1 MNGTPEED
9 DDSYKFFFDGIFMGL
24 ADIVPGVSG
33 GTIAFILGIYE
44 RLISAIKSIDL
55 KFIPFSFMSLYD
67 RNYLEK
73 AKNNLLSI
81 DFKLLLPLVLGIG
94 SAILAASYVIDFA
107 LDNYQVYIHSFF
119 FGLILISA
127 WHIYGRIEEANLRTF
142 LPSLGG
148 FTIAFLLVILHESSG
163 LGGFGIS
170 PSLPYLLITG
180 FFAFSAMILP
190 GISGSLMAYLLG
202 MYEYLLAVLHSIFE
216 KWLEAGV
223 FIVGGLLGLL
233 SFSRIIYYFL
243 ENYHPHTLFF
253 LTGLMMGALTK
264 PFLEVKNA
272 LGPSAG
278 ITTFGG
284 IIVAGS
290 IGAIIILVLETYE
303 D

>member
-1 MNGTPEED
+1 MNETEGED
-9 DDSYKFFFDGIFMGL
+9 DSSYKFFFDGIFMGL

-55 KFIPFSFMSLYD
+55 KFIPFSLLSIYD

-73 AKNNLLSI
+73 ARKNLFSI
-81 DFKLLLPLVLGIG
+81 DFKLLLPLLLGIG

-107 LDNYQVYIHSFF
+107 LHSYQIYIHSFF

-127 WHIYGRIEEANLRTF
+127 WHIYGRIEGVNLRTF
-142 LPSLGG
+142 LPSVGG
-148 FTIAFLLVILHESSG
+148 FTIAFLLVMLHESPGS
-163 LGGFGIS
+163 GGFEIG
-170 PSLPYLLITG
+170 PSLLYLLITG

-202 MYEYLLAVLHSIFE
+202 MYEYLLDVLHSIFE

-223 FIVGGLLGLL
+223 FIIGGLLGLL

-243 ENYHPHTLFF
+243 ENYRPHTLFF

-264 PFLEVKNA
+264 PFLEVKKA
-272 LGPSAG
+272 LGPSAD
-278 ITTFGG
+278 ITTFVG
-284 IIVAGS
+284 IIIAGS
-290 IGAIIILVLETYE
+290 IGAIIILLLDTYE
-303 D
+303 N